1 VLWAELTEDR
11 PAVEF
16 SGYFAF
22 GTAHFLAFRAAG
34 VLQSTFHTGSAE
46 VAPSLPLT
54 VLLCTDLGMAPL
66 DIIRLYAWRFKIEA
80 GFWQA
85 IHTVGAYAYH
95 FWMRAMTPLR
105 RRQGNQYLHRASAQY
120 RQAIRRKFA
129 AYERHIQIG
138 LIAQGLLQYLALV
151 FPRVAW
157 RNFNSY
163 IRTAKTDKA
172 PSEWVVTYALRNTW
186 PDFLRFSPQAITL
199 KKFLARKIALQRAS
213 NRQIF
218 ELDLAA

>member
-1 VLWAELTEDR
+1 MRYFSRDLLWR
-11 PAVEF
+11 PLGQLVRF
-16 SGYFAF
+16 VWVI
-22 GTAHFLAFRAAG
+22 H
-34 VLQSTFHTGSAE
+34 
-46 VAPSLPLT
+46 PSRGRL

-105 RRQGNQYLHRASAQY
+105 RRQGNQYLHRASARY

-199 KKFLARKIALQRAS
+199 KKFLASKVALQRAS